1 MKKNIKKIV
10 TAVAAAAMIMQ
21 CAPVYALQVE
31 EMLVLGGDD
40 NKTKAETEL
49 KEESSETEEKIVCS
63 AWAEG
68 EVKKALEIGIVP
80 DEIKDD
86 YTKKITRGEF
96 CKLAVNTYVKKT
108 GNEIEK
114 DIESPFS
121 DVNDVYISNASKL
134 NIVSGIGDGL
144 FAPDKEITRQE
155 AAVMLVN
162 LANAAG
168 IETGKAEESE
178 KFADEDNFAAWANEK
193 IYTIASTKTADGGFV
208 MKGTGGGK
216 FSPLDNYT
224 REQAA
229 ATMVRLY
236 GND

>member
-10 TAVAAAAMIMQ
+10 TAVTAAVMIMQ

-31 EMLVLGGDD
+31 DVLVLGGDD
-40 NKTKAETEL
+40 NETV
-49 KEESSETEEKIVCS
+49 TEEQKSEDTAEENIVCS
-63 AWAEG
+63 TWAEN

-96 CKLAVNTYVKKT
+96 CKLAVNTYIKKT

-121 DVNDVYISNASKL
+121 DADDVYISNAAKL

-168 IETGKAEESE
+168 IETGNS
-178 KFADEDNFAAWANEK
+178 
-193 IYTIASTKTADGGFV
+193 
-208 MKGTGGGK
+208 
-216 FSPLDNYT
+216 
-224 REQAA
+224 Q
-229 ATMVRLY
+229 
-236 GND
+236 